1 MAECWGSRLP
11 EPLLEQGIDSDLP
24 LEQKRVVAARLAWSS
39 RRFAH
44 PLVLRHGDL
53 LPLLPVPD
61 HDPLKL

>member
-1 MAECWGSRLP
+1 MAECLGSRLP

-39 RRFAH
+39 RLVH

-53 LPLLPVPD
+53 LPLPIPD